1 MDSGQKKERLHFSQ
15 ELINIF
21 DVSGTCVKKRNQR
34 NCSYQEERK
43 KVLLSMFRCRQHRQG
58 AGGIENRSDDVIK
71 MKFAKLWDLLRYSE
85 RTTSKTPTRQKLA
98 IRGKLSLRY

>member
-21 DVSGTCVKKRNQR
+21 DVSGTCVKKCNER

-43 KVLLSMFRCRQHRQG
+43 KVVLSTFRCRQHRQG
-58 AGGIENRSDDVIK
+58 AEGIAQQYVSIHRKQEKNGGVSIIRC
-71 MKFAKLWDLLRYSE
+71 AKRLE
-85 RTTSKTPTRQKLA
+85 
-98 IRGKLSLRY
+98 